1 MCENGVTTSVLG
13 LFVIIVIFVFCL
25 KDGAKIAFEGFKEE
39 GLQGLK
45 KGNNKLRSGLII
57 ALTITAI
64 LLWSCEDGDGS
75 KPFAIT
81 SLILGSIAFYLATKN
96 KWNIWLL
103 IAGIIAIYLFF
114 ISLADTSPNNIK
126 KFESLNSS
134 FIKAAA
140 YSPKTKEMVVKMNDR
155 QGNAKYYKYEN
166 ISSKNFD
173 NFSKSTS
180 KGQYFN
186 KNIKGKYDYERIK

>member
-1 MCENGVTTSVLG
+1 MLG

-25 KDGAKIAFEGFKEE
+25 KDGAKIAFVGFKEE

-45 KGNNKLRSGLII
+45 KGNYKLRSGLIF

-126 KFESLNSS
+126 KFVSFNSS
-134 FIKAAA
+134 FIKAAT

-186 KNIKGKYDYERIK
+186 QNIKGKYDYERIK

>member
-1 MCENGVTTSVLG
+1 MFG

-25 KDGAKIAFEGFKEE
+25 KDSAKIAFEGFKEE

-45 KGNNKLRSGLII
+45 RGTSKLRSGLIL
-57 ALTITAI
+57 ALTTTAI
-64 LLWSCEDGDGS
+64 LLWFCEDGDGS

-81 SLILGSIAFYLATKN
+81 SLILVGIAFYLATKN
-96 KWNIWLL
+96 KWNIWIL
-103 IAGIIAIYLFF
+103 IASIIAVYLFF
-114 ISLADTSPNNIK
+114 INFTDASPNNIK
-126 KFESLNSS
+126 KFVSPSSS

-166 ISSKNFD
+166 ISSKSFD